1 MKQHHHYHFRAYYY
15 GLRLLYLIEKE
26 FLHLIELLKKKE
38 MDSTQLQQTVDNLKA
53 AIVNDQAQLDKD
65 NADLATAEAELAQ
78 VSLINALEALTPDE
92 VGTVNTALASDPSNT
107 SGISLTLPNI
117 GPETEPQV

>member
-1 MKQHHHYHFRAYYY
+1 MKRHPHNHYSWYFFRLWLAYCIEKE
-15 GLRLLYLIEKE
+15 LLYLIK
-26 FLHLIELLKKKE
+26 LLKKKE

-78 VSLINALEALTPDE
+78 VSLINSLESLTPE
-92 VGTVNTALASDPSNT
+92 QVGTVNTALASDPANT
-107 SGISLTLPNI
+107 SGITLTLPA
-117 GPETEPQV
+117 PTE